1 MCLSNIFNVFLSVIL
16 CVCRLYYK
24 FAGYTMCLSVMLRVM
39 CLSIIIDVFRL
50 CYYFD
55 SVFHGK
61 KYVFGLRLKSFN
73 YACNVY
79 LIYSRN
85 KIFNFFSNLMTF
97 KFVDM
102 F

>member
-1 MCLSNIFNVFLSVIL
+1 MFVSYINYLSVIL
-16 CVCRLYYK
+16 YAFVCYIISLP
-24 FAGYTMCLSVMLRVM
+24 MCLSVMLRVM
-39 CLSIIIDVFRL
+39 CLSIIIGVFRL

-61 KYVFGLRLKSFN
+61 KYLFGLRLKSFN

-85 KIFNFFSNLMTF
+85 KIFNFFLI
-97 KFVDM
+97 
-102 F
+102 

>member
-1 MCLSNIFNVFLSVIL
+1 MRLSVIL
-16 CVCRLYYK
+16 YVCRLYYVFVGNVK
-24 FAGYTMCLSVMLRVM
+24 SYVFVD
-39 CLSIIIDVFRL
+39 LSIIIDVFRL

-61 KYVFGLRLKSFN
+61 KYLFGLRLKSFN